1 MKFRYEQAQLRVQKR
16 RDKIAVMVWIIGW
29 VIWATVFRG
38 NTTDDNL
45 MVFLWLF
52 AMGGLIWMAGG
63 FENVSIGFPQ
73 GTE

>member
-1 MKFRYEQAQLRVQKR
+1 MTFLQGIGYLIIAAV
-16 RDKIAVMVWIIGW
+16 IAVMVWLIGW
-29 VIWATVFRG
+29 VIWANVFRG
-38 NTTDDNL
+38 NTKDDNL

>member
-1 MKFRYEQAQLRVQKR
+1 
-16 RDKIAVMVWIIGW
+16 MVWIIGW
-29 VIWATVFRG
+29 VIWAAVFRG
-38 NTTDDNL
+38 NTKDDNL

-52 AMGGLIWMAGG
+52 GMGGLIWMAGG

>member
-1 MKFRYEQAQLRVQKR
+1 MTFLQGIGYLIHAAV
-16 RDKIAVMVWIIGW
+16 IAVMVWIIGS

-38 NTTDDNL
+38 NTKDDNL

-52 AMGGLIWMAGG
+52 GMGGLIWMAGG

-73 GTE
+73 GAE

>member
-1 MKFRYEQAQLRVQKR
+1 MTFLQGIGYLIIAAV
-16 RDKIAVMVWIIGW
+16 IAVMVWLIGW
-29 VIWATVFRG
+29 VIWAIVFRG
-38 NTTDDNL
+38 NTKDDNL